1 MSTANNAVH
10 TAAAALSA
18 AADAPRR
25 RTLAGPAAFS
35 GVGIHSGAPMQL
47 LVEPAASGEGLVLER
62 AGSGWSP
69 LPLRVELADAERSDR
84 RTVVRGPGGQS
95 FEQVEHILAALAACG
110 VSDARLVFSGHE
122 PPFLDGGAGEF
133 TRGLLAA
140 GLADYPAAWE
150 PLTIQKPFA
159 LSDGAA
165 ELVATPHTGLRIS
178 CFVEFPATVVG
189 SMGVTMEVTTQDFLL
204 HAAPAR
210 TFARQADIDAI
221 RAAGLGKGGTLENTV
236 VFNESGYLNQSLR
249 FPDEV
254 ARHKI
259 IDALGDLAL
268 LGRPVRGHIWTWRS
282 GHRSHVKF
290 AQALA
295 REYSL

>member
-1 MSTANNAVH
+1 MTNARHASTPSDSAA
-10 TAAAALSA
+10 TAAV
-18 AADAPRR
+18 APHR
-25 RTLAGPAAFS
+25 RTLAGPAAFA
-35 GVGIHSGAPMQL
+35 GVGIHSGLPMEL
-47 LVEPAASGEGLVLER
+47 CVEPAPSGSGLVLER
-62 AGSGWSP
+62 TGSGWDP
-69 LPLRVELADAERSDR
+69 LALRVELADAERSDR
-84 RTVVRGPGGQS
+84 RTVVRGPGGQV
-95 FEQVEHILAALAACG
+95 FEQIEHILAALAACG

-140 GLADYPAAWE
+140 GLVDLAEIWV
-150 PLTIQKPFA
+150 PLTIEKPFA
-159 LSDGAA
+159 LTDGAA
-165 ELVATPHTGLRIS
+165 ELVATPHAGLRLS
-178 CFVEFPATVVG
+178 CFVEFPGTVVG
-189 SMGVTMEVTTQDFLL
+189 SMGATLDINTRAFLE

-221 RAAGLGKGGTLENTV
+221 RKAGLGKGGTLDNTV
-236 VFNESGYLNQSLR
+236 VFNENQYLNPELH

-259 IDALGDLAL
+259 VDALGDLAL
-268 LGRPVRGHIWTWRS
+268 IGRPVVGHVWAWRS

-295 REYSL
+295 REYPQ